1 MVLPLLLP
9 YLLFP
14 TLLNVVPQ
22 VVQPANPNNAV
33 PQVVQPVP
41 LAVPQVDQPA
51 HHAELP
57 VVHLAKKTHY
67 AARFPEMCAV
77 L

>member
-9 YLLFP
+9 YLLF
-14 TLLNVVPQ
+14 LLHVVL
-22 VVQPANPNNAV
+22 
-33 PQVVQPVP
+33 QVVQPVP
-41 LAVPQVDQPA
+41 LAVPQVLQTVSLAVPQVDQPA

-57 VVHLAKKTHY
+57 VVHLAKKTHN
-67 AARFPEMCAV
+67 AARFPVMYAV